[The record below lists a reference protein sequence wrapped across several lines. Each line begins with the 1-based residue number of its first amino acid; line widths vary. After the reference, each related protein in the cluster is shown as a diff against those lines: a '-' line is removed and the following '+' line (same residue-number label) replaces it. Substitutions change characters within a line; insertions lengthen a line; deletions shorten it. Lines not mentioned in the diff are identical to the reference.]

1 MNSLY
6 GVMFCSDTWADIVEG
21 LWETRQ
27 DLAEM
32 LLDELAYCMPY
43 HPQHSA
49 IRAKTC
55 GNCTYRDTCTLRI
68 VPPSCTDWEAYQSGY
83 KDTF

>member
-1 MNSLY
+1 MTNLY
-6 GVMFCSDTWADIVEG
+6 GLLLCGDTWAEIIEG

-32 LLDELAYCMPY
+32 LLDEFAYAMPY

-55 GNCTYRDTCTLRI
+55 GNCKHKNTCTLRI
-68 VPPSCTDWEAYQSGY
+68 VPPSCTDWEGY
-83 KDTF
+83 KNGC